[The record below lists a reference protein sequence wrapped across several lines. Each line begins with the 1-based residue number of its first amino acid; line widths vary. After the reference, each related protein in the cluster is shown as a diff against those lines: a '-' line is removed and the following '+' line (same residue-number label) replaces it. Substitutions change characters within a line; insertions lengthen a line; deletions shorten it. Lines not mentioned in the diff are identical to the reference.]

1 MHPTTARLIARML
14 SANFSLAEREAARV
28 AYFRATGRQP

>member
-14 SANFSLAEREAARV
+14 SANFSAAECAAARL
-28 AYFRATGRQP
+28 AYLRATGRQP